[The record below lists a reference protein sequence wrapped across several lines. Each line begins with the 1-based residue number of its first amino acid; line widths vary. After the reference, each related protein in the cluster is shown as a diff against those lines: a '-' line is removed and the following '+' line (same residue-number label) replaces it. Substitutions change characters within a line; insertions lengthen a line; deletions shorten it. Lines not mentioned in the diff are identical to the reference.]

1 MKRYRKL
8 TQVLFSPAVASLLL
22 LPGCKTANKHEVDNQ
37 PVALAVKTEVVHA
50 DVIAKE
56 VSVSGNIEGSTTV
69 KLGFL
74 VPGKINF
81 VSNKEG
87 ENINKGQM
95 IASLDPTNYSI
106 AKGTADVQVSTATD
120 EFNRLNILHD
130 RGSLSESDFSKIGF
144 NLQQAKLQQQLQQK
158 NLSDTRLYS
167 PISGVLL
174 KRQAEVGEIVGVG
187 VPLFVIADIKKVK
200 VLAYV
205 PEAELHEI
213 KLGQTSKINISSLDK
228 VFSGKVTEVGSA
240 ADATS
245 RAFTIKIEL
254 ENPASLI
261 RPGMIAEAKIATTEK
276 KQVILLP
283 AECIQQDLANQS
295 YVFVLDKTRN
305 KVFKRRIS
313 LGDLFENKIEII
325 SGLADGEVVVTSGQK
340 RLSDGSSIF
349 ITNN

>member
-1 MKRYRKL
+1 MKRNNKL
-8 TQVLFSPAVASLLL
+8 IPVLILPALIF
-22 LPGCKTANKHEVDNQ
+22 LPGCKSKNKTAAESA
-37 PVALAVKTEVVHA
+37 PSTFAVRTQVVHA
-50 DVIAKE
+50 DIIAKE
-56 VSVSGNIEGSTTV
+56 VSVSGNIEGNTTV
-69 KLGFL
+69 KLSFMVG
-74 VPGKINF
+74 GKINYI
-81 VSNKEG
+81 SSKEG
-87 ENINKGQM
+87 ENIAKGQLV
-95 IASLDPTNYSI
+95 ASLDPTNYSI

-130 RGSLSESDFSKIGF
+130 RGSLSESDFSKVGF

-174 KRQAEVGEIVGVG
+174 KKQTEIGEIVGVG

-213 KLGQTSKINISSLDK
+213 KIGQISKIDISSLDK
-228 VFSGKVTEVGSA
+228 VFTGKVTEVGSA

-254 ENPASLI
+254 DNPELLI

-276 KQVILLP
+276 KQMILLP

-295 YVFVLDKTRN
+295 YVFVLDKTQD

-313 LGDLFENKIEII
+313 LGDMFDNKIEII
-325 SGLADGEVVVTSGQK
+325 SGLTDGEVVVTSGQK
-340 RLSDGSSIF
+340 RLSDGSSIS
-349 ITNN
+349 ITNK